1 MTTYTI
7 GNTVALATDTANA
20 PWGITASARGWLTIS
35 NGEEERKVRAKD
47 VVPYVPQHSD
57 EDEPQPR
64 GMAKTLNRY
73 RGNYEPHLTPQGKKS
88 LSNGDWLA
96 QQLAGLTPA
105 EVVVVAASALDQPGL
120 TERYAH
126 LNPGQQ
132 RMNAGNRLR
141 AAIKKDSSMIART
154 EAAMAIVLE
163 SRASAEDQSE

>member
-1 MTTYTI
+1 MTNYTI
-7 GNTVALATDTANA
+7 GNTVALATDAANA

-35 NGEEERKVRAKD
+35 NGEEERKVRVKD
-47 VVPYVPQHSD
+47 LVPYEPQHSD

-73 RGNYEPHLTPQGKKS
+73 RGNYEPHFTLRGKKS

-105 EVVVVAASALDQPGL
+105 EVVVLAASALDQPGL
-120 TERYAH
+120 TQRYAH

-141 AAIKKDSSMIART
+141 AATKKDSGMIARV
-154 EAAMAIVLE
+154 EAAMGYVLGL
-163 SRASAEDQSE
+163 RADIENQSE

>member
-1 MTTYTI
+1 MTNYTT
-7 GNTVALATDTANA
+7 GNTVALATDAANA
-20 PWGITASARGWLTIS
+20 PWGITAAARGWLTIS
-35 NGEEERKVRAKD
+35 NGEEERKVRVKD
-47 VVPYVPQHSD
+47 LVPYEPKHSD

-73 RGNYEPHLTPQGKKS
+73 RGNYEPHLTPQGKTS

-96 QQLAGLTPA
+96 QQLAGLTPG
-105 EVVVVAASALDQPGL
+105 EVLSVGGRVLGLDVRGL
-120 TERYAH
+120 YGH

-141 AAIKKDSSMIART
+141 AAIKKDSGMIARV

>member
-7 GNTVALATDTANA
+7 GNTVALTTDAANA
-20 PWGITASARGWLTIS
+20 PWGITAAARGWLTIS

-47 VVPYVPQHSD
+47 VVPYEPKHSD

-73 RGNYEPHLTPQGKKS
+73 RDNYEPHLTPQGKKS

-96 QQLAGLTPA
+96 QQLAGLTPD
-105 EVVVVAASALDQPGL
+105 EVVVVAASVLDQPGL

-141 AAIKKDSSMIART
+141 AAIKKDSGMIARV

>member
-7 GNTVALATDTANA
+7 GTTVALATDAANA
-20 PWGITASARGWLTIS
+20 PWGITAAARGWLTIS
-35 NGEEERKVRAKD
+35 NGEEERKVRVKD
-47 VVPYVPQHSD
+47 LVPYEPKHSD

-96 QQLAGLTPA
+96 QQLAGLTPD
-105 EVVVVAASALDQPGL
+105 EVLSVGGRVLGLDVRGL
-120 TERYAH
+120 YGH
-126 LNPGQQ
+126 LNHGQQ

-141 AAIKKDSSMIART
+141 AAIKKDSSMIARV

-163 SRASAEDQSE
+163 SRASAEDQPE

>member
-1 MTTYTI
+1 MTNYTI
-7 GNTVALATDTANA
+7 GNTVALATDAANA
-20 PWGITASARGWLTIS
+20 PWGITAAARGWLTIS

-47 VVPYVPQHSD
+47 VVPYEPQHSD

-73 RGNYEPHLTPQGKKS
+73 RDNYEPHLTPQGKKS

-105 EVVVVAASALDQPGL
+105 EVLSVGGRVLGLDVRGL
-120 TERYAH
+120 YGH

-132 RMNAGNRLR
+132 RMNVGNRLR
-141 AAIKKDSSMIART
+141 AAIKKEEYTKALIESAVEDLI
-154 EAAMAIVLE
+154 E

>member
-1 MTTYTI
+1 MTTYAI

-20 PWGITASARGWLTIS
+20 PWGITAAARGWLTIS

-47 VVPYVPQHSD
+47 VVPYEPQHSD
-57 EDEPQPR
+57 EDKPQPR

-73 RGNYEPHLTPQGKKS
+73 RGNYEPHLTPRGKKS

-96 QQLAGLTPA
+96 LQLAGLTPA
-105 EVVVVAASALDQPGL
+105 EVMVVASSALDQPGL
-120 TERYAH
+120 TGRYAH

-141 AAIKKDSSMIART
+141 AAIKKDSGMIARV

-163 SRASAEDQSE
+163 SRANAEDQSE